1 MRFRRETGDF
11 SIKLT
16 FNEETGKLN
25 DIQLPKGLSAEE
37 LLGVFVSGTTEVRP
51 GVTRT
56 IVQPIT
62 IVFDMGYYSAVML
75 NSSASAPPVPYFY
88 DPKTGI
94 LGEDQ
99 PAPPV
104 GSGIALISLTHDDAY
119 QPMYISNASYQL
131 TLIAPGAPVTLT
143 VADNISSIPQGQ
155 YSGSITEVTPVSE
168 DTTVTYGPNK
178 RVTVPAGSIAVTIE
192 YTPIDSAVTAPL
204 IYYDPTTGAI
214 GHAALVFG
222 GTDVGGGGSISL

>member
-37 LLGVFVSGTTEVRP
+37 LLGVFVSVTTEVRP

-56 IVQPIT
+56 IAQPIT

-75 NSSASAPPVPYFY
+75 NSPSNEPPEPYFY

-99 PAPPV
+99 PAPPE
-104 GSGIALISLTHDDAY
+104 SDGIVLTAEEVDAAS
-119 QPMYISNASYQL
+119 QPMYMAAAACSESQLVNGASV
-131 TLIAPGAPVTLT
+131 TLIDQIPGWDEATHDCVIYQATM
-143 VADNISSIPQGQ
+143 IPG
-155 YSGSITEVTPVSE
+155 
-168 DTTVTYGPNK
+168 DTDVTYGPNLTK
-178 RVTVPAGSIAVTIE
+178 TVPAGSYSITLQGADGEAI
-192 YTPIDSAVTAPL
+192 TAPYL
-204 IYYDPTTGAI
+204 YWNRTTGYL
-214 GHAALVFG
+214 GHVSYVFSSSG
-222 GTDVGGGGSISL
+222 SGSGSISL

>member
-37 LLGVFVSGTTEVRP
+37 LLGVFVSTTTEVRP

-62 IVFDMGYYSAVML
+62 MVFDMGYYSAVML
-75 NSSASAPPVPYFY
+75 NSPSSEPPEPYFY

-99 PAPPV
+99 PAPPA
-104 GSGIALISLTHDDAY
+104 GSGIALVSLTHDDAY
-119 QPMYISNASYQL
+119 LPMYISNASYQS

-143 VADNISSIPQGQ
+143 VADNMSSIPQGQ
-155 YSGSITEVTPVSE
+155 YSGSITETVPVDE
-168 DTTVTYGPNK
+168 DTTVTYGRNVS
-178 RVTVPAGSIAVTIE
+178 VTVPAGSIAVTIE
-192 YTPIDSAVTAPL
+192 YTVDSDTITPHH
-204 IYYDPTTGAI
+204 IYYDPASGNI

-222 GTDVGGGGSISL
+222 NDTGGGGSSSV